1 MNTAQV
7 DKFSARLAAEL
18 AALNWNDRNE
28 LLSKIGR
35 MELQMR
41 GNGQERP
48 IWKGPLPEVD
58 LLGTDVVVPTDQGE
72 RRGRVICYGVMNMG
86 SEYERSVIVHVPA
99 SGTRHEAAGSVVRI
113 ASPDDT
119 ERMKNEIVMA
129 ERLAEAAYA
138 AERGPTRPE
147 QALKLQRKRGMKD
160 PELVKQMMDA
170 ADKSKNVK
178 EVVVGSSNWKIVG
191 LDPNKRIYVFKT
203 QLRVDISGFTFDHP
217 GLRKISPEEA
227 RDMHLG
233 KVQGQILFED
243 RKQAFAAFERALEGL
258 K

>member
-1 MNTAQV
+1 MNTTQV

-48 IWKGPLPEVD
+48 VWKGPLPEVD
-58 LLGTDVVVPTDQGE
+58 LLGADVVVPTDQGE
-72 RRGRVICYGVMNMG
+72 RRGRVICYGVVNMG

-99 SGTRHEAAGSVVRI
+99 SGTRHEVAGSAVRV
-113 ASPDDT
+113 ASLEDT
-119 ERMKNEIVMA
+119 ERMKNEVVMA

-138 AERGPTRPE
+138 AERGPAQPE
-147 QALKLQRKRGMKD
+147 NALKLQRKRGMKD
-160 PELVKQMMDA
+160 PELVKKMVTA
-170 ADKSKNVK
+170 AEQSKNVK
-178 EVVVGSSNWKIVG
+178 EIVAGSSNWKIVG
-191 LDPNKRIYVFKT
+191 LDANKRIYVFKT
-203 QLRVDISGFTFDHP
+203 QLRVDVSGFSFEHK
-217 GLRKISPEEA
+217 GLRKISAEEA

-233 KVQGQILFED
+233 KVQGQILFDD
-243 RKQAFAAFERALEGL
+243 REEAFAAFELALASL